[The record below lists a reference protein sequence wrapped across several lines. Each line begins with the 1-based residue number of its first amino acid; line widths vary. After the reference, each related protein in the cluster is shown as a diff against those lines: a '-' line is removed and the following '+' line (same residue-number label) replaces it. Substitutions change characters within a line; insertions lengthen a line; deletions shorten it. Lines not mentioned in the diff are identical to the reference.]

1 MGLPLALNEFL
12 WSMGMSAL
20 TQCYS
25 MRGLDVVA
33 AFNISNTIVNLFNVV
48 LISMGNV
55 VSIIIGQELGAGNL
69 EGVVDTDR
77 KLITIGVLASATM
90 ALILVV
96 LAPLF
101 PKFYNTTPDIKDLSV
116 KLMRIAAI
124 FMPMGSYLN
133 CAYFTIRS
141 GGKTF
146 ITFLF
151 DSAFLWVIC
160 WPVAF
165 VISRYTGI
173 NILGLYVIVL
183 SLDIIK
189 VTIGAILL
197 KKRIW
202 INNIVNEI

>member
-1 MGLPLALNEFL
+1 MN
-12 WSMGMSAL
+12 
-20 TQCYS
+20 
-25 MRGLDVVA
+25 
-33 AFNISNTIVNLFNVV
+33 
-48 LISMGNV
+48 
-55 VSIIIGQELGAGNL
+55 
-69 EGVVDTDR
+69 
-77 KLITIGVLASATM
+77 
-90 ALILVV
+90 
-96 LAPLF
+96 
-101 PKFYNTTPDIKDLSV
+101 DIKDLSV

-124 FMPMGSYLN
+124 FMPMSSYLN

-151 DSAFLWVIC
+151 DSAFLLVIC